1 METAFVIT
9 RVSWVVTQKEVPF
22 GLEIARVESLHAADA
37 DRAFAAFT
45 EARATAEVARVFT
58 DG

>member
-22 GLEIARVESLHAADA
+22 GLEIARWKACTRLTRIGHSQ
-37 DRAFAAFT
+37 RSRR
-45 EARATAEVARVFT
+45 ARATAEVARVFT
-58 DG
+58 G

>member
-9 RVSWVVTQKEVPF
+9 RVSWVVTQNQVPF
-22 GLEIARVESLHAADA
+22 GLEIARVESLHAAA
-37 DRAFAAFT
+37 HSQRSRR
-45 EARATAEVARVFT
+45 ARATAEVARVFT

>member
-9 RVSWVVTQKEVPF
+9 RVSWVVTQNLVPF

-37 DRAFAAFT
+37 DRAFAAFASS
-45 EARATAEVARVFT
+45 ARDSRSGSSFP